1 MSYPT
6 PQPPDKT
13 HLSHVV
19 TPRLDPGTGP
29 DRGPESA
36 KAWNVSPQKVG
47 SGCLAEVKVSFQHF
61 IMFVLIIGT
70 TQYLSL
76 LSHIFLFS

>member
-19 TPRLDPGTGP
+19 TPRLDPG
-29 DRGPESA
+29 DRTRPGPESA
-36 KAWNVSPQKVG
+36 KARKVW
-47 SGCLAEVKVSFQHF
+47 SGCLAEVEVSFQHF
-61 IMFVLIIGT
+61 VIFA
-70 TQYLSL
+70 QYLSL
-76 LSHIFLFS
+76 LSYNFFS